1 MIRTTGSW
9 IGAGAAFCLVCLI
22 RLYQY
27 GLRPILGPNCRFVPS
42 CSDYALQAIALHGA
56 GHGSGL
62 AARRILRCHPWQAG
76 GLDPVPTDCSC
87 GGAPR
92 ITHTLINRDRPAC

>member
-1 MIRTTGSW
+1 M
-9 IGAGAAFCLVCLI
+9 CLI

-56 GHGSGL
+56 ARGSGL
-62 AARRILRCHPWQAG
+62 AAGRILRCHPWHEG
-76 GLDPVPTDCSC
+76 GHDPVPTGCSC
-87 GGAPR
+87 DGASGIAHPF
-92 ITHTLINRDRPAC
+92 INRDRPAC